1 MLTLSCSDSNVE
13 PTPTPPPPPPVATT
27 VTVAPTSATLTAI
40 GETVQLTAEVRD
52 QNGRVMAGASV
63 AWSSSDSSV
72 ATVDASGLAT
82 ATDNGSAT
90 VTATSGAAS
99 GTATVS
105 VEIPPNPERDALV
118 ALYNATD
125 GPNWSNSDNWLT
137 HAALGAWYGVTTDA
151 SGRVAELVLANNG
164 LNGALPPELGNLK
177 ALRLLG
183 LEINALTGPI
193 PAELGELSD
202 LVGIYLFSNEL
213 SGPIPPELGRLQ
225 TLNQL
230 DAANNSLMGS
240 IPPELGNLRSLRQ
253 LGLSGNELSGTI
265 PGELGGLVNLTG
277 LVLGSNRLSGPLPPE
292 LGNLSRLSTLGLHD
306 NLLTGSIP
314 TSFGALT
321 SLESLV
327 LNGNTGLTR
336 ALPVELT
343 ELSRLRTLRAD
354 GTNLCASSDP
364 AFQAWLSGVL
374 KAWLPLCGEGPTA
387 YLTQAVQSRR
397 FPVPLVAEEQA
408 LLRVFP
414 MAVRANSERL
424 PAVRAMFFVDG
435 SAVHSAYIPSRPGPI
450 PTDVDEGML
459 ESSANAV
466 IPAEVVRPGLEAVVE
481 IDPEGTLDPG
491 LGVTRRIPESGRLR
505 IDVRSMPA
513 LKLTLIP
520 FLWETDPD
528 STIIGLVRDMAA
540 DPREHEMLS
549 MVHDLLPVADVE
561 VTVHEP
567 VWSTSNSA
575 LALHEE
581 TKVILAAEGGAG
593 HYVGMMSGQ
602 VIGGAVA
609 SWPGRTSFVQA
620 YDWVIA
626 HELGHNMNLGHAP
639 CRTNVGLEGAYPY
652 PEGNIGT
659 WGYDFREDRLVPPST
674 PDLMSYCGPKWIS
687 DYGFVHAMR
696 YRLADERTGRTAAVA
711 RSTASGQP
719 VESLLLWGGV
729 GASGRPYLEPTFL
742 VDAPLALPDSTGPY
756 EVSGWTGDGREL
768 FALSFTMPRTADG
781 GGGGSFAFA
790 VPVEPAWVGQLA
802 RITLSGPGGSATV
815 DGDTDR
821 PMAIV
826 RNPATGRVRAVLRG
840 LPHAAGH
847 PAGASAAAATAGP
860 GLQILYSRGIPD
872 ADAWR
877 R

>member
-82 ATDNGSAT
+82 AADNGSAT

-626 HELGHNMNLGHAP
+626 HELGHNISATRRAGPTLVWRVPTHT
-639 CRTNVGLEGAYPY
+639 R
-652 PEGNIGT
+652 
-659 WGYDFREDRLVPPST
+659 RET
-674 PDLMSYCGPKWIS
+674 
-687 DYGFVHAMR
+687 
-696 YRLADERTGRTAAVA
+696 
-711 RSTASGQP
+711 
-719 VESLLLWGGV
+719 
-729 GASGRPYLEPTFL
+729 
-742 VDAPLALPDSTGPY
+742 
-756 EVSGWTGDGREL
+756 
-768 FALSFTMPRTADG
+768 
-781 GGGGSFAFA
+781 
-790 VPVEPAWVGQLA
+790 
-802 RITLSGPGGSATV
+802 SGPGATTFAK
-815 DGDTDR
+815 TDWCR
-821 PMAIV
+821 
-826 RNPATGRVRAVLRG
+826 RA
-840 LPHAAGH
+840 P
-847 PAGASAAAATAGP
+847 PT
-860 GLQILYSRGIPD
+860 
-872 ADAWR
+872 
-877 R
+877 